1 MTPQGS
7 ALQEAFEEAGVDGD
21 VDEIPI
27 GKFEVEKKWG
37 GICTITVYSMK
48 VTKIYDHWMEDDF
61 RTRRWMSPAEAIE
74 NAHKKDTKDIIRRFV
89 ENYKSSSL
97 D

>member
-1 MTPQGS
+1 MITSRNKGKWIIPKGVIEPCMTPQGS

-37 GICTITVYSMK
+37 GNLHNHCLF
-48 VTKIYDHWMEDDF
+48 DEGD
-61 RTRRWMSPAEAIE
+61 
-74 NAHKKDTKDIIRRFV
+74 
-89 ENYKSSSL
+89 
-97 D
+97 

>member
-27 GKFEVEKKWG
+27 GKFEVEKWG
-37 GICTITVYSMK
+37 GNLHNHCLF
-48 VTKIYDHWMEDDF
+48 DEGD
-61 RTRRWMSPAEAIE
+61 
-74 NAHKKDTKDIIRRFV
+74 
-89 ENYKSSSL
+89 
-97 D
+97 